1 MAVEPEKSGKI
12 AGWWRAKGS
21 LEIRVFTVLSL
32 LLAGGVTGV
41 RLREPTL
48 GTTVQVAVGS
58 EDMGFF
64 RDGQT
69 MAEFAANDFT
79 VVPVPMG
86 SRQMAVNAKTLN
98 AAGYDALFPS
108 SEDFAL
114 EIEQKLN
121 PPYGN
126 QQPFST
132 PLAVFTWRDLLP
144 GLEAAQIVDPAGTK
158 FNLGRYI
165 ADTASGTN
173 HMLLDMANPADSDS
187 GAMFLAA
194 ASYVLNN
201 GVVVQSASTAIALA
215 PQIRAVVGPLG
226 GTENTT
232 GHVFSQYLE
241 GESAEPLALGYQS
254 EFFEAQQTGALP
266 ANAVMLQLDPSINCV
281 HTIVPLDK
289 PGLKFATLLDTD
301 PVLLDL
307 AARKYGFIDS
317 TNHIPPGNYVSA
329 PTPQVLEAMIGA
341 VEQGS

>member
-1 MAVEPEKSGKI
+1 MAVEPEKSGKL
-12 AGWWRAKGS
+12 GRWWRAKGS
-21 LEIRVFTVLSL
+21 LEIRIFTVLSL

-48 GTTVQVAVGS
+48 LTTVQVAVGS

-64 RDGQT
+64 RDQQT
-69 MAEFAANDFT
+69 VAEFAANDFT
-79 VVPVPMG
+79 VVTVPMG
-86 SRQMAVNAKTLN
+86 SRQMVVNAKTLSSV
-98 AAGYDALFPS
+98 GYDALFPS

-132 PLAVFTWRDLLP
+132 PLAVFTWRDLLQR
-144 GLEAAQIVDPAGTK
+144 LEAEHIADPSGTE
-158 FNLGRYI
+158 FNLGQYI
-165 ADTASGTN
+165 ADTASGEN
-173 HMLLDMANPADSDS
+173 HMLLDMSNPADSDS

-194 ASYVLNN
+194 ASYVLNK
-201 GVVVQSASTAIALA
+201 GVVQSTSTAIALA
-215 PQIRAVVGPLG
+215 PQIRALVGPLG

-232 GHVFSQYLE
+232 SHVFSQYLE

-254 EFFEAQQTGALP
+254 EFAEAQQTGELP

-301 PVLLDL
+301 PALLNL
-307 AARKYGFIDS
+307 AAQKYGFIDS
-317 TNHIPPGNYVSA
+317 ANHIPRGVYVSA
-329 PTPQVLEAMIGA
+329 PTPQILEAMIGA
-341 VEQGS
+341 VEPGS